1 MFSGEQALPGIGEE
15 RRGAGRG
22 PLLEPF
28 GTSGGGPVA
37 SGLTGG
43 GRNEYYFE
51 AVNTHPHASIL
62 RRRDAIVR
70 LLREEPVRSQEEL
83 QRLLSGRGF
92 EATQPTLSRDVR
104 ELGLVKTPRGYA
116 LPGAAE
122 PAGDAERRAERL
134 DRVLAESV
142 LSVRPAGSL
151 VILKTPPAGA
161 HPVARVL
168 DEAGLS
174 EAVGTI
180 AGDDT
185 VFVAT
190 VDPEAAR
197 SLATRLSTPATAP
210 VRRRRA

>member
-1 MFSGEQALPGIGEE
+1 M
-15 RRGAGRG
+15 
-22 PLLEPF
+22 
-28 GTSGGGPVA
+28 
-37 SGLTGG
+37 
-43 GRNEYYFE
+43 NEYYF
-51 AVNTHPHASIL
+51 VGMNTHPNASIL

-83 QRLLSGRGF
+83 LRLLAGRGF

-116 LPGAAE
+116 LPGAAD

-134 DRVLAESV
+134 ERVLAESV

-168 DEAGLS
+168 DEAGLP
-174 EAVGTI
+174 EAFGTI

-190 VDPEAAR
+190 VDADAAR
-197 SLATRLSTPATAP
+197 SLATRLSTPTP
-210 VRRRRA
+210 PSVRRRRA